1 MENISNTNENEQEDK
16 SLRPFD
22 EEKDVVQNVYDKIQN
37 MDRNDVKEDDFY
49 KYFYNLLDT
58 STNFCTFKYV
68 KLVKNIDEEW
78 ISAIEEALPSLHH
91 VVMNPRKFIEED
103 REIVNMAMARNITTE
118 SLRHL
123 IQHSNLIDKYDED
136 GTVIPNRILNVF
148 KEESLNIYENRFI
161 CTLIA
166 ELQHFV
172 NKRYNVIFENTKDE
186 LGAFFKM
193 ESIIDNYTETVDY
206 KLQVNIRDKQSD
218 EKNERDN
225 DDIFQRLVKIHRQVN
240 GLASTEFITEMRTM
254 PSVRHPIVKT
264 NAIKKN
270 MYYKACYKL
279 WNFIYSYNKIG
290 YTVDLVKREPV
301 ISKAFEK
308 DIYDSFIFNY
318 AMLHNQVEDPYKLD
332 INKKKKE
339 KSIDIKYIRQSLEEI
354 VNNSGMSID
363 NLKRLIN
370 NELTAIDERK
380 KREADEVEKLR
391 KKSNRTG
398 NDKKPDTESEN
409 KS

>member
-1 MENISNTNENEQEDK
+1 MEDISNISDNEQEDK

-22 EEKDVVQNVYDKIQN
+22 EEKDVVQNVYDKIHN
-37 MDRNDVKEDDFY
+37 MDREVVKEDNFY

-186 LGAFFKM
+186 LGVFFKM

-218 EKNERDN
+218 EKNEKDN
-225 DDIFQRLVKIHRQVN
+225 DDIFQRLVKVHRQVN

-279 WNFIYSYNKIG
+279 WNFIYSYNKVG

-339 KSIDIKYIRQSLEEI
+339 KNIDVKYIRQTLEEI
-354 VNNSGMSID
+354 VDNSGMSID

-380 KREADEVEKLR
+380 KREANEVEKLR
-391 KKSNRTG
+391 KKSNRPKT
-398 NDKKPDTESEN
+398 DSN
-409 KS
+409 K

>member
-1 MENISNTNENEQEDK
+1 MEDISNISDNEQEDK

-22 EEKDVVQNVYDKIQN
+22 EEKDVVQNVYDKIHN
-37 MDRNDVKEDDFY
+37 MDREVVKEDNFY

-218 EKNERDN
+218 EKNEKDN

-279 WNFIYSYNKIG
+279 WNFIYSYNKVG

-339 KSIDIKYIRQSLEEI
+339 KNIDVKYIRQSLEEI
-354 VNNSGMSID
+354 VDNSGMSID

-380 KREADEVEKLR
+380 KREANEVEKLR
-391 KKSNRTG
+391 RKSNRPKT
-398 NDKKPDTESEN
+398 DSN
-409 KS
+409 K

>member
-1 MENISNTNENEQEDK
+1 MEDISNISDNEQEDK

-22 EEKDVVQNVYDKIQN
+22 EEKDVVQNVYDKIHN
-37 MDRNDVKEDDFY
+37 MDREVVKEDNFY

-218 EKNERDN
+218 EKNEKDN
-225 DDIFQRLVKIHRQVN
+225 DDIFQRLVKVHRQVN

-279 WNFIYSYNKIG
+279 WNFIYSYNKVG

-332 INKKKKE
+332 INKKK
-339 KSIDIKYIRQSLEEI
+339 
-354 VNNSGMSID
+354 
-363 NLKRLIN
+363 
-370 NELTAIDERK
+370 RK
-380 KREADEVEKLR
+380 KY
-391 KKSNRTG
+391 
-398 NDKKPDTESEN
+398 
-409 KS
+409 

>member
-1 MENISNTNENEQEDK
+1 MEDISNISDNEQEDK

-22 EEKDVVQNVYDKIQN
+22 EEKDVVQNVYDKIHN
-37 MDRNDVKEDDFY
+37 MDREVVKEDNFY

-78 ISAIEEALPSLHH
+78 ISAIEEALPSLHY

-172 NKRYNVIFENTKDE
+172 NKRYNVIFESTKDE

-218 EKNERDN
+218 EKNEKDN
-225 DDIFQRLVKIHRQVN
+225 DDIFQRLVKVHRQVN

-279 WNFIYSYNKIG
+279 WNFIYSYNKVG

-339 KSIDIKYIRQSLEEI
+339 KNIDVKYIRQSLEEI

-380 KREADEVEKLR
+380 KREANEVEKLR
-391 KKSNRTG
+391 RKSNRPKT
-398 NDKKPDTESEN
+398 DSSE
-409 KS
+409 

>member
-1 MENISNTNENEQEDK
+1 MENISNTYENGKEDK

-22 EEKDVVQNVYDKIQN
+22 EDRDVVQNVYDKIQN
-37 MDRNDVKEDDFY
+37 INRDDINDDAFY

-68 KLVKNIDEEW
+68 KLVKNVDEEW
-78 ISAIEEALPSLHH
+78 ISAIEQALPSLYY

-103 REIVNMAMARNITTE
+103 REVVNMALAKNITTE
-118 SLRHL
+118 SLKHL
-123 IQHSNLIDKYDED
+123 IQHSDLIDKYDED
-136 GTVIPNRILNVF
+136 GTIIPNRILNVF

-161 CTLIA
+161 CTLVA

-218 EKNERDN
+218 EKNENKN
-225 DDIFQRLVKIHRQVN
+225 DDIFKRLVKIHRQVN
-240 GLASTEFITEMRTM
+240 DLAGTEFINEMRAL
-254 PSVRHPIVKT
+254 PAVRHPIVKT
-264 NAIKKN
+264 NVIKKN
-270 MYYKACYKL
+270 MYYKECYNL
-279 WNFIYSYNKIG
+279 WNFIYSYNKVG

-301 ISKAFEK
+301 ISRKFEK
-308 DIYDSFIFNY
+308 DIYDSVIYNY
-318 AMLHNQVEDPYKLD
+318 AMLHNQLEDPYKID
-332 INKKKKE
+332 IERKKKE
-339 KSIDIKYIRQSLEEI
+339 KTVDIKYIRQSLEEI
-354 VNNSGMSID
+354 VDNSGMTVE
-363 NLKRLIN
+363 NLKRIIN

-380 KREADEVEKLR
+380 KREANEIERLR
-391 KKSNRTG
+391 RKSKN
-398 NDKKPDTESEN
+398 
-409 KS
+409 

>member
-1 MENISNTNENEQEDK
+1 MEDISNINDNEQEDK

-37 MDRNDVKEDDFY
+37 MDSEVVKEDDFY

-218 EKNERDN
+218 EKNEKDN

-279 WNFIYSYNKIG
+279 WNFIYSYNKVG

-339 KSIDIKYIRQSLEEI
+339 KNIDVKYIRQSLEEI
-354 VNNSGMSID
+354 VDNSGMSID

-380 KREADEVEKLR
+380 KREANEVEKLR
-391 KKSNRTG
+391 RKSNRTKT
-398 NDKKPDTESEN
+398 DSSE
-409 KS
+409 

>member
-1 MENISNTNENEQEDK
+1 MEDISKTKHNSQEDK

-22 EEKDVVQNVYDKIQN
+22 EKNDVVQNVYDKIQSLDSN
-37 MDRNDVKEDDFY
+37 SVSDDSFY

-58 STNFCTFKYV
+58 STSFCTFKYV
-68 KLVKNIDEEW
+68 KLIKSIDEEW
-78 ISAIEEALPSLHH
+78 VSAIEEALPALHH

-103 REIVNMAMARNITTE
+103 REVVNIAMARNITNE

-123 IQHSNLIDKYDED
+123 IQHSDLIDKYDED

-148 KEESLNIYENRFI
+148 KEESLNIYENRFV

-218 EKNERDN
+218 EKNENEN
-225 DDIFQRLVKIHRQVN
+225 DDIMQRLIKVHRQVN
-240 GLASTEFITEMRTM
+240 GLASTEFISEMRSM
-254 PSVRHPIVKT
+254 PPVKHPIVKT

-270 MYYKACYKL
+270 MYYKACHKL
-279 WNFIYSYNKIG
+279 WNFIYSYNKVG
-290 YTVDLVKREPV
+290 YTVDLIKREPV
-301 ISKAFEK
+301 ISRKFEK
-308 DIYDSFIFNY
+308 DIYDSFIYNY
-318 AMLHNQVEDPYKLD
+318 AMIHNQVEDPYNLN
-332 INKKKKE
+332 INRKKKE
-339 KSIDIKYIRQSLEEI
+339 KTVDIKYIRQSLEEI
-354 VNNSGMSID
+354 VDNSGMTMD

-370 NELTAIDERK
+370 NELSAIDERK
-380 KREADEVEKLR
+380 KREAKEIERIR
-391 KKSNRTG
+391 KK
-398 NDKKPDTESEN
+398 KE

>member
-1 MENISNTNENEQEDK
+1 MEDISNISDNEQEDK

-22 EEKDVVQNVYDKIQN
+22 EEKDVVQNVYDKIHN
-37 MDRNDVKEDDFY
+37 MDREVVKEDDFY

-218 EKNERDN
+218 EKNEKDN
-225 DDIFQRLVKIHRQVN
+225 DDIFQRLVKVHRQVN

-279 WNFIYSYNKIG
+279 WNFIYSYNKVG

-332 INKKKKE
+332 INKKKRE
-339 KSIDIKYIRQSLEEI
+339 KNIDVKYIRQSLEEI
-354 VNNSGMSID
+354 VDNSGMSID

-380 KREADEVEKLR
+380 KREANEVEKLR
-391 KKSNRTG
+391 RKSNRLKT
-398 NDKKPDTESEN
+398 DSSE
-409 KS
+409 

>member
-1 MENISNTNENEQEDK
+1 MEDISNINDNEQEDK

-37 MDRNDVKEDDFY
+37 MDREVVKEDDFY

-218 EKNERDN
+218 EKNEKDN

-279 WNFIYSYNKIG
+279 WNFIYSYNKVG

-339 KSIDIKYIRQSLEEI
+339 KNIDVKYIRQSLEEI
-354 VNNSGMSID
+354 VDNSGMSID

-380 KREADEVEKLR
+380 KREANEVEKLR
-391 KKSNRTG
+391 RKSNRTKT
-398 NDKKPDTESEN
+398 DSSE
-409 KS
+409 

>member
-1 MENISNTNENEQEDK
+1 MEDISNISDNEQEDK

-22 EEKDVVQNVYDKIQN
+22 EEKDVVQNVYDKIHN
-37 MDRNDVKEDDFY
+37 MDREVVKEDDFY

-218 EKNERDN
+218 EKNEKDN
-225 DDIFQRLVKIHRQVN
+225 DDIFQRLVKVHRQVN

-279 WNFIYSYNKIG
+279 WNFIYSYNKVG

-339 KSIDIKYIRQSLEEI
+339 KNIDVKYIRQSLEEI
-354 VNNSGMSID
+354 VDNSGMSID

-380 KREADEVEKLR
+380 KREANEVEKLR
-391 KKSNRTG
+391 RKSNRLKT
-398 NDKKPDTESEN
+398 DSSE
-409 KS
+409 

>member
-1 MENISNTNENEQEDK
+1 MEDISNISDNEQEDK

-37 MDRNDVKEDDFY
+37 MDREVVKEDDFY

-218 EKNERDN
+218 EKNEKDN

-339 KSIDIKYIRQSLEEI
+339 KNIDVKYIRQSLEEI
-354 VNNSGMSID
+354 VDNSGMSID

-380 KREADEVEKLR
+380 KREANEVEKLR
-391 KKSNRTG
+391 RKSNRLKT
-398 NDKKPDTESEN
+398 DSSE
-409 KS
+409 

>member
-1 MENISNTNENEQEDK
+1 MEDISNINDNEQEDK

-37 MDRNDVKEDDFY
+37 MDREVVKEDDFY

-218 EKNERDN
+218 EKNEKDN

-279 WNFIYSYNKIG
+279 WNFIYSYNKVG

-318 AMLHNQVEDPYKLD
+318 AMLHNQVGDPYKLD

-339 KSIDIKYIRQSLEEI
+339 KNIDVKYIRQSLEEI
-354 VNNSGMSID
+354 VDNSGMSID

-380 KREADEVEKLR
+380 KREANEVEKLR
-391 KKSNRTG
+391 RKSNRTKT
-398 NDKKPDTESEN
+398 DSSE
-409 KS
+409 

>member
-1 MENISNTNENEQEDK
+1 MEDISNISDNEQEDK

-22 EEKDVVQNVYDKIQN
+22 EEKDVVQNVYDKIHN
-37 MDRNDVKEDDFY
+37 MDREVVKEDDFY

-186 LGAFFKM
+186 LGVFFKM

-218 EKNERDN
+218 EKNEKDN
-225 DDIFQRLVKIHRQVN
+225 DDIFQRLVKVHRQVN

-279 WNFIYSYNKIG
+279 WNFIYSYNKVG

-339 KSIDIKYIRQSLEEI
+339 KNIDVKYIRQSLEEI
-354 VNNSGMSID
+354 VDNSGMSID

-380 KREADEVEKLR
+380 KRETNEVEKLR
-391 KKSNRTG
+391 RKSNRPKT
-398 NDKKPDTESEN
+398 DSN
-409 KS
+409 K